1 MLDLSIIIVNWNT
14 KKYLR
19 ECLKSIYKEIKSLPC
34 EVLVVDNASSDGSS
48 DMVKEEF
55 PQALLL
61 MNQKNV
67 GFAKANNQAIRES
80 TGKYIL
86 LLNPDTEILSGC
98 IKEMLDFMESHH
110 DVGAAS
116 GRILNPG
123 KEVELFRSA
132 KRFPTP
138 FSKFCVDV
146 HLDRVFP
153 RIRQF
158 GKFSMVGWDRNDERE
173 VDVLS
178 GAFMFVR
185 KKTIEDVG
193 VLDERFFLLA
203 EDVDWCRRI
212 KQKKWK
218 IIFNPKAE
226 IIHTGGKSID
236 QVKRT
241 RLENDMRSHLLYF
254 KKHHGWFECLYFR
267 FLAGLSYFFK
277 MVYWVFRSLFYKNRK
292 LALNNSISYF
302 KAIFYCFTVSSKH
315 KGR

>member
-1 MLDLSIIIVNWNT
+1 MLDVSIIIVNWNT

-61 MNQKNV
+61 MNQENV
-67 GFAKANNQAIRES
+67 GFAKANNQSIRECR
-80 TGKYIL
+80 GKYIL
-86 LLNPDTEILSGC
+86 LLNPDTVVLDGC
-98 IKEMLDFMESHH
+98 IKNMLDFMERHP
-110 DVGAAS
+110 DVGAAG
-116 GRILNPG
+116 GRILSPE

-138 FSKFCVDV
+138 FLKFCVDI
-146 HLDRVFP
+146 HLDRIFP
-153 RIRQF
+153 RIKLF
-158 GKFSMVGWDRNDERE
+158 GRFSMIGWDRNDERE

-185 KKTIEDVG
+185 KKTIEEVG
-193 VLDERFFLLA
+193 LLDERFFLLA

-212 KQKKWK
+212 KQKNWK
-218 IIFNPKAE
+218 IKFNPKAE
-226 IIHTGGKSID
+226 IIHSGGKSID

-241 RLENDMRSHLLYF
+241 RLENDILSHLLYF
-254 KKHHGWFECLYFR
+254 KKHHGWFACLYFR
-267 FLAGLSYFFK
+267 ILSGLTYLIK
-277 MVYWVFRSLFYKNRK
+277 TAYWIFRLLFRTNRK
-292 LALNNSISYF
+292 LALNNSISQFGAMMYS
-302 KAIFYCFTVSSKH
+302 FTVSTKL
-315 KGR
+315 KRR